1 MFFLLVSKSVPLFEL
16 VFLLG
21 VRHSET
27 VKSGADNEYILE
39 VDADGCP
46 VDVEM

>member
-1 MFFLLVSKSVPLFEL
+1 MLVSKSVPLFES

-21 VRHSET
+21 VGHLET
-27 VKSGADNEYILE
+27 VKSGVDNEHILE

-46 VDVEM
+46 VDAEM